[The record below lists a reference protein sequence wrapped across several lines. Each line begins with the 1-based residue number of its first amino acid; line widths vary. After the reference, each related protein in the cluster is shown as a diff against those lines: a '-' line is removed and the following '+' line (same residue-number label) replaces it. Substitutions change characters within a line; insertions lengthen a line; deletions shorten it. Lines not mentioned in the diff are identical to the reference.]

1 MQKRTADSQ
10 GLRSNLPCD
19 AKVSEPMVRRLTRR
33 VANMLKVR
41 GRVPCN
47 PEIARLNRIIVAN
60 AIIIIQAI
68 V

>member
-1 MQKRTADSQ
+1 MQKRTPDSQ
-10 GLRSNLPCD
+10 GLHYNLPCD
-19 AKVSEPMVRRLTRR
+19 AEVSEPMVRRLTGR

-41 GRVPCN
+41 GRVLCN
-47 PEIARLNRIIVAN
+47 PESARLNRIIVAN